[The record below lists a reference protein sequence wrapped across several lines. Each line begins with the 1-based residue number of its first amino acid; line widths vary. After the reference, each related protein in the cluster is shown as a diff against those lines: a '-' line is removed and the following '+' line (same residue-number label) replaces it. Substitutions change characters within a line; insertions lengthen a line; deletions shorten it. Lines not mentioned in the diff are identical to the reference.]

1 MLVALLMATG
11 TIILGSA
18 PAHAA
23 GWQAWGAWKSF
34 GNGTFQCRNYV
45 DATTVGSRLLISGSV
60 NCTKQTSIAMYVTS
74 APGGTRSKW
83 CQQTTQACYISFY
96 VNNPAGTQN
105 WDALTTSNIGG
116 EAIPAAVIHYRI

>member
-1 MLVALLMATG
+1 MAAG
-11 TIILGSA
+11 TMVLGSA

-60 NCTKQTSIAMYVTS
+60 NCTKQTSIAMYVTTT
-74 APGGTRSKW
+74 PQGGTHSKW
-83 CQQTTQACYISFY
+83 CQQTTQTCYISYY
-96 VNNPAGTQN
+96 VNNPSGTQS
-105 WDALTTSNIGG
+105 WSVLTTSNIGG
-116 EAIPAAVIHYRI
+116 EAIPRALITFRI